1 LNDTAED
8 GCGIGITAYNQT
20 ELVNAFYS
28 LGLAMVSAVSFTAP
42 VVSVDEANRTQSGD
56 NLYMAFF
63 KPKEGQHWEGNLKK
77 YGLSY
82 ETRTDCG
89 RTEPVWTLVDKNGTI
104 AGNCDGSFK
113 YSSTSL
119 WSSSN
124 DGGEVN
130 KGGAGGKLKEALD
143 AVSLSTGP
151 YYSFRKIYTY
161 KNGSMVSF
169 TPSNISNLDLDVTQD
184 SDRYKI
190 INYIYGYTYDA
201 ESDGDPVAKRSW
213 ILGDIIHS
221 EPRVIDY
228 LDCDGS
234 LLYRFIAVASNDGML
249 HVFTDYECT
258 LSAETYPAGGEVF
271 AFVPADLL
279 PRLQEFASTDHVYMV
294 DGSCNFFRAQTRTGG
309 YYDKTLVFGERR
321 GGRSYWALDVTNP
334 DPINWTVKWQ
344 IQGGTG
350 DFAELGYTWNKPY
363 FTKIE
368 TAASTY
374 KDVVIFAGG
383 YDTLEDGF
391 PEEFDDDDQNP
402 NGIRDTGESYIETS
416 NIGTYDKYN
425 PGIDDI
431 GRGIFAVDI
440 TDGSILF
447 RATYSASD
455 DTLGIYQTYSNMTY
469 CFPADMTV
477 IPFSPTNLV
486 IYAADIYGQI
496 WKITYDYFADT
507 LSYTDSN
514 SIKWQVERIFQSN
527 PGSDLAT
534 GDPDIAG
541 ASLNSADTG
550 RKTFY
555 SPDVSYFGNCW
566 TSKPVLYFGTGDR
579 AHPRYAMISNRFYTV
594 AVHDSLTDETDLL
607 NLTCDELDDNADSDG
622 DGDVDSDDTTRKNEL
637 VSKLSDESVSRG
649 FFRVIDKQGDCTQS
663 SISHVG
669 EKILSRPTL
678 FFKNV
683 YFTAYQP
690 IFDDPC
696 NPNGNAFI
704 YALDYCWGKAVFNYS
719 EETNGEERNIEDTYQ
734 IIQNS
739 SIPSGVRVITR
750 GGHAAGLISAGG
762 AVSGVGE
769 DLTTS
774 IPGPPGGVSQMLWET
789 D

>member
-1 LNDTAED
+1 
-8 GCGIGITAYNQT
+8 
-20 ELVNAFYS
+20 
-28 LGLAMVSAVSFTAP
+28 
-42 VVSVDEANRTQSGD
+42 
-56 NLYMAFF
+56 
-63 KPKEGQHWEGNLKK
+63 
-77 YGLSY
+77 
-82 ETRTDCG
+82 
-89 RTEPVWTLVDKNGTI
+89 
-104 AGNCDGSFK
+104 
-113 YSSTSL
+113 
-119 WSSSN
+119 
-124 DGGEVN
+124 
-130 KGGAGGKLKEALD
+130 
-143 AVSLSTGP
+143 
-151 YYSFRKIYTY
+151 
-161 KNGSMVSF
+161 
-169 TPSNISNLDLDVTQD
+169 
-184 SDRYKI
+184 
-190 INYIYGYTYDA
+190 
-201 ESDGDPVAKRSW
+201 
-213 ILGDIIHS
+213 
-221 EPRVIDY
+221 
-228 LDCDGS
+228 
-234 LLYRFIAVASNDGML
+234 
-249 HVFTDYECT
+249 
-258 LSAETYPAGGEVF
+258 
-271 AFVPADLL
+271 
-279 PRLQEFASTDHVYMV
+279 
-294 DGSCNFFRAQTRTGG
+294 
-309 YYDKTLVFGERR
+309 
-321 GGRSYWALDVTNP
+321 
-334 DPINWTVKWQ
+334 
-344 IQGGTG
+344 
-350 DFAELGYTWNKPY
+350 
-363 FTKIE
+363 
-368 TAASTY
+368 
-374 KDVVIFAGG
+374 
-383 YDTLEDGF
+383 
-391 PEEFDDDDQNP
+391 
-402 NGIRDTGESYIETS
+402 
-416 NIGTYDKYN
+416 
-425 PGIDDI
+425 
-431 GRGIFAVDI
+431 
-440 TDGSILF
+440 
-447 RATYSASD
+447 
-455 DTLGIYQTYSNMTY
+455 
-469 CFPADMTV
+469 MTV

-594 AVHDSLTDETDLL
+594 ADHDSLTNETDLL
-607 NLTCDELDDNADSDG
+607 NLTCDELDDNADADG
-622 DGDVDSDDTTRKNEL
+622 DGDVDSDDAIRNQDLTSILSNE
-637 VSKLSDESVSRG
+637 SACRG

-704 YALDYCWGKAVFNYS
+704 YAIDYCWGKAVFNYS